1 MADFKFVLSNS
12 VVPDSSEPMGCDPP
26 GSSVHWILQEE
37 YWGDFPFPVPGDL
50 LNPGIWTHISCI
62 SCIGKWIFFFFL
74 TTELLGSLILRLGQ
88 S

>member
-1 MADFKFVLSNS
+1 MGGSGFLNFKILEALLCCIMADFKFVLSNS

-50 LNPGIWTHISCI
+50 LNPGI
-62 SCIGKWIFFFFL
+62 
-74 TTELLGSLILRLGQ
+74 
-88 S
+88 